1 MQSIGDK
8 AKEILLTN
16 ATTAFDKFK
25 DTTNTLLSMCPS
37 SDVMNDPDI
46 LSKEEL
52 QKQVTDNDKKAAIP
66 EAVAEVVSGRRSI
79 SQLCQAMVNMFAPA
93 QLLPFSQTLSEAKAA
108 ITVARTAVGVDFFIG
123 EMNGLERNIK
133 TEDAKAWAEGIEKQ
147 LTAKGCKRP
156 NAINE
161 LIQTIKTNGLDDEQ
175 EGDEKESVQEPATKK
190 AKKAS

>member
-79 SQLCQAMVNMFAPA
+79 SQLCQAMVNIFAPA

-108 ITVARTAVGVDFFIG
+108 ITVGRTAVGMDFL
-123 EMNGLERNIK
+123 EMNGLDHNIK

-175 EGDEKESVQEPATKK
+175 EGDEKESVQEPATKQ